1 MECPHSLIYD
11 GDLDKFVCELCGK
24 LSEDELHG
32 DAFGGTQRLDS
43 EEQFTTQ
50 LTNSSELIAKKRRQ
64 GHSKRIAAICDLLQ
78 LSLVVTQQAQSFWKR
93 CVSLQSRS
101 SEILFGA
108 CVYAACRL
116 HKQPVTLRSVA
127 ASIDSCHFKI
137 GRRYKQLKHLFQLSV
152 DIVSPIALIEKT
164 FASSFTGTDA
174 TTIRARVHAK
184 QLVLF
189 AKDMW
194 LDQGYRAELICAAAI
209 ELAFEGNSVPLDLS
223 QLVNEFS
230 VCTKQMHRMRY
241 FLEDR
246 LRHETSFVEWKN
258 NGRRQLLSHFPAIME
273 NLKRAQNPTEEPNS
287 ASTLVEPPLSSTN
300 PSTVMTCAHKQPL
313 FSTRAREKRGRRTS
327 QHTEPTLSLPGSPEP
342 VSSSSPPSN
351 QPVNLTEK
359 TKKKRVSPCAISTAD
374 QKRKAEQDFYE
385 DFYYALF
392 CAAEPNNSFD
402 TVQEECLPDPLPVP
416 TEPTPAPIVTELTP
430 VPTVADP
437 PQHPEPPTEA
447 CQISRANVNN
457 NNIRF
462 GRGWNSSRRSEF
474 CAKIAAK
481 QDGSLA
487 QPPPDF
493 GAKSKAA
500 EMLEAEYVVTCLV
513 QRGVDLDQLISG
525 FCSHLQCRGRF
536 LCADIPPQELALGKQ
551 PPDHLQAFQA
561 FEEGANFGV
570 KQTKISTIL
579 PSERSHGPPLS
590 DADMSPEELASYL
603 LDRKPQS
610 HAASHRLRLLRS
622 VKSSPACPAN
632 YDNELR
638 QAVQYLNSERRSDL

>member
-152 DIVSPIALIEKT
+152 ELVSPIALIEKT
-164 FASSFTGTDA
+164 FASSFTGEA
-174 TTIRARVHAK
+174 TTVRARVHAK

-223 QLVNEFS
+223 QLANEFS

-246 LRHETSFVEWKN
+246 LRHEASFVEWKN

-273 NLKRAQNPTEEPNS
+273 NLKRAQNPNEEPNS
-287 ASTLVEPPLSSTN
+287 ASTVVEPPLSSTN
-300 PSTVMTCAHKQPL
+300 PSM
-313 FSTRAREKRGRRTS
+313 
-327 QHTEPTLSLPGSPEP
+327 EPTHM
-342 VSSSSPPSN
+342 
-351 QPVNLTEK
+351 
-359 TKKKRVSPCAISTAD
+359 
-374 QKRKAEQDFYE
+374 
-385 DFYYALF
+385 LF

-402 TVQEECLPDPLPVP
+402 TVQECIPDPLP
-416 TEPTPAPIVTELTP
+416 AAVTGLTP

-437 PQHPEPPTEA
+437 PQQPEPPTGSSS
-447 CQISRANVNN
+447 CRISRPNANK
-457 NNIRF
+457 NIRF

-487 QPPPDF
+487 PPPDF
-493 GAKSKAA
+493 GAKPKSKAA

-536 LCADIPPQELALGKQ
+536 LCADIPPQELALGEQ

-579 PSERSHGPPLS
+579 PSERSHGLLLS

-622 VKSSPACPAN
+622 VKSSGLPHQ
-632 YDNELR
+632 L
-638 QAVQYLNSERRSDL
+638 